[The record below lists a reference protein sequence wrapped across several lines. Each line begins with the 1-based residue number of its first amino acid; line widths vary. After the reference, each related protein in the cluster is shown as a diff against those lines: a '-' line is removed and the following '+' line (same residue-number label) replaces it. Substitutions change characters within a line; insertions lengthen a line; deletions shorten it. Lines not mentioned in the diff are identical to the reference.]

1 MRIGFLS
8 IFFHIP
14 IELAYCT
21 RFLARISHIDLF
33 EAERKTR
40 REILLEWID
49 KLTPSEQMVRYY
61 Y

>member
-14 IELAYCT
+14 MELAYRT
-21 RFLARISHIDLF
+21 RFLARINHIELF